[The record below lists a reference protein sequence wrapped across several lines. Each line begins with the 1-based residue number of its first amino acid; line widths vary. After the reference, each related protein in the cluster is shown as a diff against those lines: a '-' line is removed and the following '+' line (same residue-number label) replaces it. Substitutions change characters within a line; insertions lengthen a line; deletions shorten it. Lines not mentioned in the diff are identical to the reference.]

1 MPREEEP
8 TTRLPT
14 PLGTTL
20 ARRFDPVPHS
30 YTERDASLYALAV
43 GAAAADGAPPSSS
56 SPSSPSP
63 SSSPSNSNP
72 SELALVY
79 DGAAGFAPLPTFP
92 CTFPYFGVTAAV
104 PFEEIL
110 PNFNPVSFMIFFLF
124 LGRRARCLP
133 LSPHPPLSHSLSLP
147 IFTPTE
153 TKLAPHAQM
162 GVLHGEQFISIPR
175 PLPPAAEVETEPR
188 VLSVSDKGKAAVV
201 VLSAT
206 TRDRSRH
213 RKRPVLCYQE
223 LTVFVRGAGG
233 FGGEGGVDERQA
245 PSPFV
250 SSSPRGGDGGQRPSL
265 APARRRLRAAPAAKR
280 RGALPPDG
288 GREPPARGPGVC
300 RDGGLRVSFF
310 YFLSFFFFF
319 PHHFFHLTFSLSLSQ
334 KKNPKFKSSDP
345 PRPLHPRLRRPRRHQ
360 LHEGR
365 GLGRRQPGQ
374 DGQGQDELARLPRRD
389 AADRDVAAA
398 PGRGRRP
405 LLQLLP
411 LLLGLAALSPSKR
424 KKNYRKVVFVTSV
437 VERGTRA
444 ITGAAVELG
453 EPGGGGGGG
462 GGRG

>member
-20 ARRFDPVPHS
+20 SRRFDPVPHS

-56 SPSSPSP
+56 SPSSPSS

-110 PNFNPVSFMIFFLF
+110 PNFNPVSFMILFLF
-124 LGRRARCLP
+124 LGRRARCVP

-153 TKLAPHAQM
+153 TKPPIPQM
-162 GVLHGEQFISIPR
+162 GVLHGEQFVSIPR

-245 PSPFV
+245 PST
-250 SSSPRGGDGGQRPSL
+250 SSSPPR
-265 APARRRLRAAPAAKR
+265 PAAATAANAPPSR
-280 RGALPPDG
+280 PPDDAF
-288 GREPPARGPGVC
+288 E
-300 RDGGLRVSFF
+300 
-310 YFLSFFFFF
+310 
-319 PHHFFHLTFSLSLSQ
+319 Q
-334 KKNPKFKSSDP
+334 
-345 PRPLHPRLRRPRRHQ
+345 
-360 LHEGR
+360 
-365 GLGRRQPGQ
+365 
-374 DGQGQDELARLPRRD
+374 RLPRN
-389 AADRDVAAA
+389 AAA
-398 PGRGRRP
+398 LYRLTGDENP
-405 LLQLLP
+405 LHVDP
-411 LLLGLAALSPSKR
+411 EFAAMAG
-424 KKNYRKVVFVTSV
+424 F
-437 VERGTRA
+437 A
-444 ITGAAVELG
+444 
-453 EPGGGGGGG
+453 
-462 GGRG
+462 

>member
-110 PNFNPVSFMIFFLF
+110 PNFNPVSFMILFLF

-153 TKLAPHAQM
+153 TKLAPHAAD
-162 GVLHGEQFISIPR
+162 GSPPRGAVRLH
-175 PLPPAAEVETEPR
+175 PPPPPP
-188 VLSVSDKGKAAVV
+188 
-201 VLSAT
+201 
-206 TRDRSRH
+206 RSR
-213 RKRPVLCYQE
+213 
-223 LTVFVRGAGG
+223 G
-233 FGGEGGVDERQA
+233 
-245 PSPFV
+245 
-250 SSSPRGGDGGQRPSL
+250 
-265 APARRRLRAAPAAKR
+265 
-280 RGALPPDG
+280 
-288 GREPPARGPGVC
+288 
-300 RDGGLRVSFF
+300 
-310 YFLSFFFFF
+310 
-319 PHHFFHLTFSLSLSQ
+319 
-334 KKNPKFKSSDP
+334 
-345 PRPLHPRLRRPRRHQ
+345 
-360 LHEGR
+360 
-365 GLGRRQPGQ
+365 
-374 DGQGQDELARLPRRD
+374 
-389 AADRDVAAA
+389 
-398 PGRGRRP
+398 
-405 LLQLLP
+405 
-411 LLLGLAALSPSKR
+411 
-424 KKNYRKVVFVTSV
+424 
-437 VERGTRA
+437 
-444 ITGAAVELG
+444 
-453 EPGGGGGGG
+453 
-462 GGRG
+462 